1 MATWSILRGN
11 DELLLTGR
19 APFDLLSVNGIG
31 TATIRRMTG
40 RAPNQDGDTDLGF
53 RLDPRVVNLVLFAN
67 AASLAAADAYRSQLY
82 DVLKPFTGA
91 VNLRCVRDDGAIRQ
105 IDGYPVGMIDA
116 PVSDQD
122 RIWAAQKIAVQ
133 LRAAEPIWYDPQ
145 IKYWAAV
152 GGAATGTS
160 GFTVPM
166 HVPWQQTPNSYIDV
180 TVSLAYAGSWASYPI
195 ITFLGPLT
203 SVSLENATTGQVL
216 DLPNLALSAGEYV
229 TIDLR
234 YGHKTVVNQLGDN
247 LIGQLSDDSDLA
259 DWHLAPAPEA
269 SGGINVLN
277 LVVNADATDATGVQM
292 SYYDRYIGL

>member
-11 DELLLTGR
+11 NELPLTGR
-19 APFDLLSVNGIG
+19 APFDLVSVNGIG
-31 TATIRRMTG
+31 VATIRRLTG
-40 RAPNQDGDTDLGF
+40 RSPFQDGDSDLGF
-53 RLDPRVVNLVLFAN
+53 RLDPRLVNLVLFAN

-82 DVLKPFTGA
+82 DYLKPHASA
-91 VNLRCVRDDGAIRQ
+91 VNLRCERDDGAIRQ
-105 IDGYPVGMIDA
+105 LDCYPVGMIDA
-116 PVSDQD
+116 PISDQD
-122 RIWAAQKIAVQ
+122 RIWAAQKLAVQ

-160 GFTVPM
+160 GFTVPVD
-166 HVPWQQTPNSYIDV
+166 VPWVQTENTYIDV
-180 TVSLAYAGSWASYPI
+180 TVSLAYAGSWASYPT
-195 ITFLGPLT
+195 ITFIGPLT
-203 SVSLENATTGQVL
+203 SVSLENVTTGQVL
-216 DLPNLALSAGEYV
+216 DLPNLSLTAGETV

-247 LIGQLSDDSDLA
+247 LIGQLSDASDLA

>member
-31 TATIRRMTG
+31 TATIRRLTG

-82 DVLKPFTGA
+82 DYLKPFAGA
-91 VNLRCVRDDGAIRQ
+91 INLRCVRDDGAIRQ
-105 IDGYPVGMIDA
+105 IDCYPLGTVDA
-116 PVSDQD
+116 PISDQD

-160 GFTVPM
+160 GFTIPM
-166 HVPWQQTPNSYIDV
+166 DVPWVQTANTSIDV
-180 TVSLAYAGSWASYPI
+180 TVSLPYAGSWASYPI

-216 DLPNLALSAGEYV
+216 DLPNLSLSAGEYV

-247 LIGQLSDDSDLA
+247 LIGQLSDWSDLA
-259 DWHLAPAPEA
+259 DWHLAPAPDA